1 MSQLLTTFF
10 GVGYLRP
17 ASGTWAS
24 ALAVILAIFL
34 HGVGGFPLLL
44 LATLVIIPI
53 GFVAVKNDLATRK
66 DGVTDPSEIV
76 IDEVA
81 GQWIAMCAPSA
92 GFWFAGL
99 PPWDIPWPG
108 PLTAF
113 LAFRLFDI
121 WKPWI
126 VGRADR
132 RNDAAGVMLDD
143 LYAGLMAAVVV
154 MIAAG
159 VAHGI
164 FHV

>member
-1 MSQLLTTFF
+1 MSRLLTSFF
-10 GVGYLRP
+10 GVGQVRP

-34 HGVGGFPLLL
+34 HGIGGFPLLF
-44 LATLVIIPI
+44 LATLAITAI
-53 GFVAVKNDLATRK
+53 GFAAVKADLATRTS
-66 DGVTDPSEIV
+66 GETDPSDIV

-108 PLTAF
+108 PVAAF
-113 LAFRLFDI
+113 VAFRLFDI

-132 RNDAAGVMLDD
+132 RHDYVGVMLDD
-143 LYAGLMAAVVV
+143 IYAGLMAAAVV
-154 MIAAG
+154 ILAAG

-164 FHV
+164 FQV